1 MYAPKYK
8 NMYGAGVA
16 FFTFFKNVKNLVR
29 QDAQRFVRQDAQMLV
44 GQVCKF
50 SSARCANFSG
60 ASV

>member
-44 GQVCKF
+44 GQVCK
-50 SSARCANFSG
+50 NF
-60 ASV
+60 